1 MVSSFEEAPT
11 LVCLCTTDSGQETQ
25 DASPREPRQG
35 QRNEFRSP
43 DSRVFPYAS
52 LESAAVFPSSDHP
65 VICCKNSYVRACM
78 LNHFS
83 HVLLFLTP
91 WTVAHQ
97 VALSMGFPW
106 QECWTRLP
114 FPSPGYLP
122 NPGIE
127 PVSPALQAD
136 SLPSEPHSK
145 HHHLEMVCSLERWNE
160 RGDPGLKLKWNCTRI
175 NILNI

>member
-1 MVSSFEEAPT
+1 
-11 LVCLCTTDSGQETQ
+11 
-25 DASPREPRQG
+25 
-35 QRNEFRSP
+35 
-43 DSRVFPYAS
+43 
-52 LESAAVFPSSDHP
+52 
-65 VICCKNSYVRACM
+65 M

-83 HVLLFLTP
+83 RVLLFVTP

-136 SLPSEPHSK
+136 SLPSEPPGKPFTEMTPFEIVTSSSWQTFHESSGDFNLVDTSK
-145 HHHLEMVCSLERWNE
+145 TLSGKYKQSSRIWQRKKKKKTHEQFSLTIVDELFEADHPNE
-160 RGDPGLKLKWNCTRI
+160 ASVKTKTFSNKVSTQQIRGEKSVLTYI
-175 NILNI
+175 